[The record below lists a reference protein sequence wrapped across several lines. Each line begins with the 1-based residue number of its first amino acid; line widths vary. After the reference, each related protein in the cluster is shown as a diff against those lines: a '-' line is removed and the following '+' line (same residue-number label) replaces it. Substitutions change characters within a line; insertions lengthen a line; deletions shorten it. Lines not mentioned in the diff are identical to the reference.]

1 MWYTTGMKKLT
12 PPKSDD
18 KPAPEPTP
26 FEKFKA
32 LAAKV
37 IQVPKSVVDARE
49 SEYQK
54 ERAKKARR
62 GPKPGSKGK

>member
-1 MWYTTGMKKLT
+1 MKKPT
-12 PPKSDD
+12 APKPDD

-32 LAAKV
+32 LASAV

-49 SEYQK
+49 AEYQK
-54 ERAKKARR
+54 EREKKPKR
-62 GPKPGSKGK
+62 GPKPGSQSK